1 LKWRLDRLR
10 ALGCASASLGA
21 VPLDG
26 GSREAAAALT
36 CASRAWLSAGSAFF
50 LKEKANNLLKFPQ
63 VLLHSRLNCKKNSRR
78 MVAALGFEQQWDAEP
93 FTGSPVG
100 GDLALKFRCNEMM
113 GGPLPLSFNPVRS
126 FIGVR
131 RSRGSG
137 LRALLFILECAL
149 GVVAVLVLSALA
161 HWSGWLLPVSVLLF
175 MLIVVPT
182 ALLCGFWQAVIV
194 SLSAVLMHSFF
205 TVRQPLSNTAADPA
219 NSVTLLVFV
228 LVALVVSRLSARV
241 TGHAREAESWGGQM
255 RDLYEFTRRT
265 LEMNLHL
272 EPGPQLAE
280 LVYETFGLEAV
291 AVFDA
296 ELHQVYPVGNWNE
309 DPRELTQNVYYFG
322 TSDDNPETGL
332 GRRVVRLGAAPVGGL
347 VVRGDTSPL
356 TNNAI
361 ASLIAIAF
369 DRYRAFANE
378 NRIETERRT
387 EQLRSTVLDSLA
399 HAYKTPLTAIR
410 AASSGLG
417 EMGHL
422 SEAQAELVALID
434 EQAGLLGNLTTRLL
448 TTARLDAGEVTIHS
462 TPVGVATLI
471 EEVVAS
477 LGDRVASM
485 KVAIDIPDEH
495 LVVHCDRQLMVMLLT
510 QYIDNACKYSI
521 FGAPITVRA
530 TRSRTEV
537 IFSVHSRG
545 PVIPINDRERI
556 FDRYYR
562 STAYSNRAAGT
573 GIGLSVAKRVAL
585 IHGGSVWVTSDE
597 MDGTTFFAAIPATAR
612 KRVS

>member
-1 LKWRLDRLR
+1 MVGARL
-10 ALGCASASLGA
+10 SL
-21 VPLDG
+21 
-26 GSREAAAALT
+26 SYI
-36 CASRAWLSAGSAFF
+36 
-50 LKEKANNLLKFPQ
+50 
-63 VLLHSRLNCKKNSRR
+63 
-78 MVAALGFEQQWDAEP
+78 
-93 FTGSPVG
+93 
-100 GDLALKFRCNEMM
+100 
-113 GGPLPLSFNPVRS
+113 PVRS
-126 FIGVR
+126 VFGAR
-131 RSRGSG
+131 RGSG

-149 GVVAVLVLSALA
+149 GVVAVLLVATFA
-161 HWSGWLLPVSVLLF
+161 HWSQWLLPVAVLLY

-194 SLSAVLMHSFF
+194 SLSAVFMHAYF
-205 TVRQPLSNTAADPA
+205 TTRQPQLHTQSNLAADPA
-219 NSVTLLVFV
+219 NSVTLLAFV

-241 TGHAREAESWGGQM
+241 TGHAKEAESWGGQM

-265 LEMNLHL
+265 LQMNLHL
-272 EPGPQLAE
+272 EPGQQLAE
-280 LVYETFGLEAV
+280 LVHETFALEAV

-296 ELHQVYPVGNWNE
+296 DLHTVYQAGYWSADPLELA
-309 DPRELTQNVYYFG
+309 QNVYYFE
-322 TSDDNPETGL
+322 TSDDDLVTGL
-332 GRRVVRLGAAPVGGL
+332 GRRVVRLGSAPIGSL

-361 ASLIAIAF
+361 ASLIAITF

-378 NRIETERRT
+378 SRIETERRT

-410 AASSGLG
+410 AASTGLS

-422 SEAQAELVALID
+422 SAAQAELVALID

-448 TTARLDAGEVTIHS
+448 TTARLDAGEVTVHV

-477 LGDRVASM
+477 LGDRLANM
-485 KVAIDIPDEH
+485 KVAIDLQDDG
-495 LVVHCDRQLMVMLLT
+495 LVLPCDRQLMVMLLT

-521 FGAPITVRA
+521 FGTTITIRA
-530 TRSRTEV
+530 AQTRAEI
-537 IFSVHSRG
+537 IFSVHSYG
-545 PVIPINDRERI
+545 PVIPIADRERI

-562 STAYSNRAAGT
+562 SMTHAGARSNRAAGT

-585 IHGGSVWVTSDE
+585 IHGGYVWVTSDE
-597 MDGTTFFAAIPATAR
+597 MEGTTFFAAIPAAAQ